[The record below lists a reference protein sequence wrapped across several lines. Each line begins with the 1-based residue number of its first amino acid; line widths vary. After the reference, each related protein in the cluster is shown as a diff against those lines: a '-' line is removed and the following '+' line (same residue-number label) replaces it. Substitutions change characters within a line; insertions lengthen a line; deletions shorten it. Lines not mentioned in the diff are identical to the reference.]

1 MDSITQMDMREIG
14 GNKKVMSKC
23 RQGWEH
29 RTGCGGGNKDKECLK
44 KQYGNYCF
52 MTNLN
57 YCSYPM
63 GYL

>member
-1 MDSITQMDMREIG
+1 MREIG